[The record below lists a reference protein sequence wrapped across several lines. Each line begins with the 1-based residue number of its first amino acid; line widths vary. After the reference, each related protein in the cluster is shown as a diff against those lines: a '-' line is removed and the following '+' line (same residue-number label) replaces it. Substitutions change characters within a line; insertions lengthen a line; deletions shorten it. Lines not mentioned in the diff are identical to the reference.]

1 MICILATLK
10 VKKNKIDD
18 FEDIFKKLSAEVR
31 ANEIGNIFYQVAKD
45 REIENTYHVLEHYK
59 DKESVDLHGK
69 SDHFRLAGKSITEC
83 LDGAP
88 IIKYLDAI

>member
-45 REIENTYHVLEHYK
+45 REIENTYLSLIH
-59 DKESVDLHGK
+59 
-69 SDHFRLAGKSITEC
+69 I
-83 LDGAP
+83 
-88 IIKYLDAI
+88 

>member
-10 VKKNKIDD
+10 VKEDKIND

-31 ANEIGNIFYQVAKD
+31 SNEIGNIFYQVAKD
-45 REIENTYHVLEHYK
+45 REIKNTYHVLEHYK
-59 DKESVDLHGK
+59 DQKSVDLHGK
-69 SDHFRLAGKSITEC
+69 SDHFRLAGKSIAKC

>member
-31 ANEIGNIFYQVAKD
+31 ANEIGNIFIRLHD

-59 DKESVDLHGK
+59 DKESVDSHGK
-69 SDHFRLAGKSITEC
+69 SDHFRLAGKINYRVLGWSSNN
-83 LDGAP
+83 
-88 IIKYLDAI
+88 